1 MDSVGC
7 VSGITSGEL
16 FFRASVRNDR
26 SWLNQK
32 VGPSLLKFL
41 NDGIDRQ
48 SILGKFEAREDEL
61 NEAEEV
67 CLQCRKN
74 RTKALREKIVQAN
87 NLCKSY
93 LSRSKLSYEDFVK
106 TLVVLMDEFDDQ
118 AAKFALWYFSTLER
132 ERVIY
137 RRRLGEEVTSCDSLQ
152 QHLKA
157 SLRLN
162 IFAIHLESETDR
174 QVLLKRLPSSHPQY
188 IRCRRAASE
197 NLKPGFFDGA
207 PSFNGINVLDV
218 YKVEN
223 KPLLERFQS
232 CAAMLEPGKVKGL
245 FTSVPAKAVE
255 RTVVLGFGPLDHDAP
270 YKRPKIIDE
279 DEDDVL
285 NGKGTDG
292 KSLVDKAMAKLK
304 PRKEDIFRRAWF
316 AFHDKGDGYAEK
328 IVDQASIATFPRTFS
343 RYSTVEVDRFH
354 IHESHRLKSNPGLA
368 TGENKESKM
377 AKERWEKSTDG
388 GGPVSDEIRYL
399 ILCRVVIGKV
409 FVTSKEYRGFPT
421 VGKNPAFDSMY
432 NPLQEEYLVL
442 RPVQVLPEFVI
453 QYTYNNDASKVV
465 STLESSPILPVDLST
480 AGMKMPTAGWDLQIS
495 SPSTASPNSNNSSN
509 DKHVKKAQKSDH
521 EDNVRRAVP
530 PTPTTSGIRLAQIP
544 LDRENNNNN
553 VNSKLYPK
561 SEKNKSKSNNNNG
574 ASEMINVKLLEKRLK
589 NQATETSRREA
600 LTSWEQLRL
609 NAARQRETI
618 LDATDNLHASYK
630 RKATQLRHWESA
642 RLRETFSGAPELES
656 VQSMKHAIDRAEKD
670 LMRQV
675 ARRREMENEMNSM
688 KKKNNI
694 RRR

>member
-16 FFRASVRNDR
+16 FYRAAVRNDR

-245 FTSVPAKAVE
+245 F
-255 RTVVLGFGPLDHDAP
+255 
-270 YKRPKIIDE
+270 
-279 DEDDVL
+279 
-285 NGKGTDG
+285 
-292 KSLVDKAMAKLK
+292 
-304 PRKEDIFRRAWF
+304 
-316 AFHDKGDGYAEK
+316 
-328 IVDQASIATFPRTFS
+328 SI
-343 RYSTVEVDRFH
+343 
-354 IHESHRLKSNPGLA
+354 
-368 TGENKESKM
+368 
-377 AKERWEKSTDG
+377 
-388 GGPVSDEIRYL
+388 
-399 ILCRVVIGKV
+399 
-409 FVTSKEYRGFPT
+409 
-421 VGKNPAFDSMY
+421 
-432 NPLQEEYLVL
+432 
-442 RPVQVLPEFVI
+442 
-453 QYTYNNDASKVV
+453 
-465 STLESSPILPVDLST
+465 
-480 AGMKMPTAGWDLQIS
+480 
-495 SPSTASPNSNNSSN
+495 
-509 DKHVKKAQKSDH
+509 
-521 EDNVRRAVP
+521 
-530 PTPTTSGIRLAQIP
+530 
-544 LDRENNNNN
+544 
-553 VNSKLYPK
+553 
-561 SEKNKSKSNNNNG
+561 
-574 ASEMINVKLLEKRLK
+574 
-589 NQATETSRREA
+589 
-600 LTSWEQLRL
+600 
-609 NAARQRETI
+609 
-618 LDATDNLHASYK
+618 
-630 RKATQLRHWESA
+630 
-642 RLRETFSGAPELES
+642 
-656 VQSMKHAIDRAEKD
+656 
-670 LMRQV
+670 
-675 ARRREMENEMNSM
+675 
-688 KKKNNI
+688 
-694 RRR
+694 